1 MHVFVH
7 QQTVFLE
14 FDTYTYLYTSWN
26 CSLFLNPKNLENTI
40 SKIFHDI
47 FFFLFFSVR
56 KELIFGWIESS
67 LFHYSFHVYEIR
79 DITMNYIIQNWYAR
93 RLRNRYNRM
102 NYVIRSHREFNYALN
117 NRNEKIR
124 FHFFNSKKKNFYY
137 YFIIKTVKAIVKFRF
152 YGFYHRRQF
161 SFVKNLL
168 KIVNKYKRISLL
180 HFILS
185 CHPPLFLCSTIECKN
200 NRFDRTMFC
209 RLWFNR
215 AIRYSLLYRI
225 SYERV
230 DHLFSK
236 TRYYE
241 K

>member
-1 MHVFVH
+1 
-7 QQTVFLE
+7 
-14 FDTYTYLYTSWN
+14 
-26 CSLFLNPKNLENTI
+26 
-40 SKIFHDI
+40 
-47 FFFLFFSVR
+47 
-56 KELIFGWIESS
+56 
-67 LFHYSFHVYEIR
+67 
-79 DITMNYIIQNWYAR
+79 
-93 RLRNRYNRM
+93 M

-161 SFVKNLL
+161 SFKNLL

-180 HFILS
+180 HFVLS